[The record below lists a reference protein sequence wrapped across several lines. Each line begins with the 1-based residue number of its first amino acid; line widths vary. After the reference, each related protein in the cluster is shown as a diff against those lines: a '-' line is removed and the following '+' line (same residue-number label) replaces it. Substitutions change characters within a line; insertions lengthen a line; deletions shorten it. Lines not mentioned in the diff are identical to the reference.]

1 VNILFI
7 RLFLIGASLC
17 FILFAI
23 TFGNV
28 FVDSLIFNAIF
39 IIINGTYSYF
49 LILKYF
55 PVKLTPLE
63 ERIYNKDFQK
73 VMDRRTFQHFI
84 RRAHLRTFSEG
95 GQICH
100 QGNNFSGPF
109 YIAMVNPAFKIVYIQ
124 KGKEYIEVKEN
135 SWIGVVEY
143 MMYEKNKMKANF
155 SDSKKGGPLDATVN
169 IKKSKAV
176 KVKWGIDA
184 IVKEKT
190 DLQIEKTDAEDPI
203 FLIEEDPCYV
213 YEFPLGVL

>member
-1 VNILFI
+1 
-7 RLFLIGASLC
+7 
-17 FILFAI
+17 
-23 TFGNV
+23 
-28 FVDSLIFNAIF
+28 
-39 IIINGTYSYF
+39 
-49 LILKYF
+49 
-55 PVKLTPLE
+55 
-63 ERIYNKDFQK
+63 
-73 VMDRRTFQHFI
+73 
-84 RRAHLRTFSEG
+84 
-95 GQICH
+95 
-100 QGNNFSGPF
+100 
-109 YIAMVNPAFKIVYIQ
+109 MVNPAFKIVYIQ